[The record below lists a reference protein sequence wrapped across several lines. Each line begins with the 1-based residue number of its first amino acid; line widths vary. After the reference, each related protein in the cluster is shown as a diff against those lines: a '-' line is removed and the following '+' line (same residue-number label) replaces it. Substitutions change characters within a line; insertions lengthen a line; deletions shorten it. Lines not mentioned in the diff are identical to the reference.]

1 MSSVEKA
8 AQPAEPAQKAENE
21 RDLAVEKKQALAEH
35 IKALRKVLIV
45 STASVLVVFAVLFYG
60 FCDPLVSFIL
70 QPVKARGIEVIST
83 AVSDALV
90 MKFKVC
96 LVAALVC
103 AMPII
108 IWQIWSFVAPA
119 LYEREKRAFRLLF
132 FAALLLFALGVVF
145 CYIVIFPL
153 TVDLF
158 WEAGTNV
165 AETMWNVKDY
175 FNFVLSFVLPFGLMF
190 DLPIVMYLLARK
202 GLITYRSAAKARKY
216 VILAIAVFA
225 AILTPPDVVSQI
237 MLMIPMII
245 LYEISV
251 QIIRFVHKKKAE
263 ETTEV
268 AAKA

>member
-1 MSSVEKA
+1 MSEGQKA
-8 AQPAEPAQKAENE
+8 AQQAGTAKVENAQ
-21 RDLAVEKKQALAEH
+21 DLNVEKKQALAEH
-35 IKALRKVLIV
+35 IRALRKVLIV
-45 STASVLVVFAVLFYG
+45 SASAVLVVFAVLFYG
-60 FCDPLVSFIL
+60 FCDPLVAFIL
-70 QPVKARGIEVIST
+70 QPVRDRGIEVIST

-103 AMPII
+103 AMPVV
-108 IWQIWSFVAPA
+108 IWQLWTFIAPA
-119 LYEREKRAFRLLF
+119 LYEKEKRAFRLLF
-132 FAALLLFALGVVF
+132 FSALVLFVIGVVF
-145 CYIVIFPL
+145 CYTVIFPL

-165 AETMWNVKDY
+165 AETLWNVKDY

-202 GLITYRSAAKARKY
+202 GMISYQSASKARKY

-251 QIIRFVHKKKAE
+251 QIIRFVHKKKTE
-263 ETTEV
+263 ESTEV
-268 AAKA
+268 TANA

>member
-1 MSSVEKA
+1 
-8 AQPAEPAQKAENE
+8 
-21 RDLAVEKKQALAEH
+21 
-35 IKALRKVLIV
+35 
-45 STASVLVVFAVLFYG
+45 
-60 FCDPLVSFIL
+60 
-70 QPVKARGIEVIST
+70 
-83 AVSDALV
+83 
-90 MKFKVC
+90 
-96 LVAALVC
+96 
-103 AMPII
+103 
-108 IWQIWSFVAPA
+108 
-119 LYEREKRAFRLLF
+119 
-132 FAALLLFALGVVF
+132 
-145 CYIVIFPL
+145 
-153 TVDLF
+153 
-158 WEAGTNV
+158 
-165 AETMWNVKDY
+165 MWNVKDY

>member
-45 STASVLVVFAVLFYG
+45 STVSVLVVFAVLFYG

-119 LYEREKRAFRLLF
+119 LYEREKKAFRLLF
-132 FAALLLFALGVVF
+132 FAALLLFALGVLF